1 MRRLAH
7 WLSTTLTLCLVAGA
21 GLLWGLA
28 EIHGA
33 GPLESEAIVEIP
45 RGTGV
50 RDIAETLADRSV
62 IADPVVF
69 RWFARM
75 SGSGGRLQAGE
86 YAFPAGASM
95 ASVLDTLVRGD
106 TVSYLVTVPEGL
118 TSAQIVTLL
127 EQDRRLT
134 GAVADLP
141 REGSLLPE
149 SYAFVRGDTRE
160 QVLDRMRAALAE
172 TVSALWQS
180 RAPDLPF
187 ETPEEAV
194 VLASIVERETGQADE
209 RGLVASVFINR
220 LRLGMPLDSDP
231 TVIYGITGGVR
242 RFDRPLTRRDIDT
255 VDSPYNTYRHRG
267 LPPGPIANPGEAA
280 LAAVLNP
287 PDSPYLFFVA
297 DGTGGHAFAETLEE
311 HNRNVAAWRRIRD
324 AER

>member
-7 WLSTTLTLCLVAGA
+7 WLSTAFTLCLVAGA
-21 GLLWGLA
+21 GIFWSLA
-28 EIHGA
+28 EFRGT

-45 RGTGV
+45 RGAGV

-62 IADPVVF
+62 IADPLAF
-69 RWFARM
+69 RWFARL
-75 SGSGGRLQAGE
+75 SGSAGDLQAGE
-86 YAFPAGASM
+86 YAFPPGASM
-95 ASVLDTLVRGD
+95 ASVLDRLVRGD
-106 TVSYLVTVPEGL
+106 IVSYLVTVPEGL

-160 QVLDRMRAALAE
+160 QVLDRMRTAQAE
-172 TVSALWQS
+172 TVSTLWQS

-187 ETPEEAV
+187 QTAGEAV
-194 VLASIVERETGQADE
+194 ILASIVERETGQADE

-220 LRLGMPLDSDP
+220 LRLGMSLDSDP

-242 RFDRPLTRRDIDT
+242 RFDRPLTRRDIET